1 MLHIA
6 LDARLTEPSLQGG
19 SARFVKQLSRY
30 LVEETEFRVS
40 LLVKGQIREPVHTV
54 SDRASLIRVRSP
66 FLSLAEQIELPHLLR
81 RIQPDLF
88 HSPTFMALRWS
99 PCPVVQTIYDVN
111 HLAFPHYYPRR
122 HIFFYRRVL
131 LPAARRT
138 KRIMTTSNFSASE
151 IVTHLGIARERIT
164 VIPLG
169 VDEIF
174 QAHVEVPPDFRS
186 RYGLPESF
194 FLYLGN
200 RKPHK
205 NLRLLMDAYERA
217 RIGWSLVI
225 AGESDG
231 GRFRVFEEEARKRG
245 VMMLDDVPEDDLP
258 DLYRSASAFVFPS
271 RYEGFGLPPLE
282 AMACGVPVICSDAAS
297 LPEAVGKAA
306 IQVGPDD
313 VVGWSDAMR
322 LISNDGEL
330 RKALRRRGLQQAAA
344 FPWRRCLERT
354 AAWYRGSS
362 GTSPGGV
369 GPFGAI

>member
-1 MLHIA
+1 M
-6 LDARLTEPSLQGG
+6 
-19 SARFVKQLSRY
+19 
-30 LVEETEFRVS
+30 
-40 LLVKGQIREPVHTV
+40 
-54 SDRASLIRVRSP
+54 
-66 FLSLAEQIELPHLLR
+66 
-81 RIQPDLF
+81 
-88 HSPTFMALRWS
+88 
-99 PCPVVQTIYDVN
+99 VQTIYDVN

-131 LPAARRT
+131 LPAAHRT
-138 KRIMTTSNFSASE
+138 KQVMTTSDFSASE

-186 RYGLPESF
+186 RYGLPERF

-205 NLRLLMDAYERA
+205 NLRLLMEAHERA
-217 RIGWSLVI
+217 RIGWPLVI

-231 GRFRVFEEEARKRG
+231 GRFRAIEEEARRRG
-245 VMMLDDVPEDDLP
+245 LVMLDDVPDEDLP

-297 LPEAVGKAA
+297 LPEAVENAA

-313 VVGWSDAMR
+313 VVGWSEAMR
-322 LISNDGEL
+322 LISNDVEL
-330 RKALRRRGLQQAAA
+330 RKALRRRGLKQAAK
-344 FPWRRCLERT
+344 FPWWLCLDRT
-354 AAWYRGSS
+354 AAWYRG
-362 GTSPGGV
+362 
-369 GPFGAI
+369 IQL